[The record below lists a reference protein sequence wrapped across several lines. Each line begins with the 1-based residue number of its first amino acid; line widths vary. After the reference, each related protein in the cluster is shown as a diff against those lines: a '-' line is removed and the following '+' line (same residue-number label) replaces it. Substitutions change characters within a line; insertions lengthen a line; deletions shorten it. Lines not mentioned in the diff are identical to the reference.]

1 MNRLVLCL
9 ALGFCGTGGL
19 FADTIASNFG
29 SGQSFLTAAVWMVG
43 GQPPAEIAASF
54 VPAQDFALDT
64 IDFAAVSLSGT
75 VTGVDITVASGS
87 SAPGAPIESFVV
99 SGISGKPSALT
110 VDSALHPQLDAGVT
124 YWIVLS
130 PLDPTAPLV
139 GWNQNDR
146 GVVGVSARFD
156 DGAWSA
162 LGTEV
167 LMPAFDVLGSP
178 VVSTVPEPSTWS
190 FVILIIGC
198 HLSVLAYRK
207 RKTARY

>member
-1 MNRLVLCL
+1 MNRLILCF

-54 VPAQDFALDT
+54 VSSQDFTLET
-64 IDFAAVSLSGT
+64 IDFAAVSLSGA
-75 VTGVDITVASGS
+75 VTGVDVSVASGS
-87 SAPGAPIESFVV
+87 SAPGATIESFAV
-99 SGISGKPSALT
+99 SGISGKPSVLT
-110 VDSALHPQLDAGVT
+110 VESALHPLLDAGVT

-139 GWNQNDR
+139 GWNQNDQ

-167 LMPAFDVLGSP
+167 LMPAFDVLGTP
-178 VVSTVPEPSTWS
+178 LVPTVPEPSTRS
-190 FVILIIGC
+190 FVIFVVGC
-198 HLSVLAYRK
+198 QLTALAYRR
-207 RKTARY
+207 RKTARA